1 MSVCDP
7 NTNGE
12 LTFFNKIKDQT
23 KVVFDVGCA
32 NESIFLEC
40 ACEVHYFDP
49 DPSLIERLSARPN
62 KNSTA
67 VFNAVGLGEET
78 KELYYYPMHASFI
91 DRATSCGFSDDANK
105 VMMKIK
111 CAKEYMLENNVT
123 SIDFLKIDVEG
134 YELSVLK
141 GFGDT
146 LACVKYI
153 QFEYGGTYIDSGVKL
168 VDVVNYLTARG
179 FDRFSTL
186 TMKGLV
192 YMTDF
197 SDHYKYSNIV
207 CMRRDQTKK

>member
-1 MSVCDP
+1 MVSNP

-12 LTFFNKIKDQT
+12 VTFFNTIKDQA
-23 KVVFDVGCA
+23 KIVFDVGCA
-32 NESIFLEC
+32 NESIFLDC

-49 DPSLIERLSARPN
+49 DPSLIERLSAQPN

-78 KELYYYPMHASFI
+78 KEIHYYPSHSSFI
-91 DRATSCGFSDDANK
+91 DRTLSRGFSDDANK
-105 VMMKIK
+105 VLMKIK
-111 CAKEYMLENNVT
+111 CAKEYMTQSGVS

-168 VDVVNYLTARG
+168 IEVVDYLKTLG

-186 TMKGLV
+186 TMEGPV
-192 YMTDF
+192 PITDF
-197 SDHYKYSNIV
+197 SDHYNYSNIICIRKDV
-207 CMRRDQTKK
+207 